1 GGPQQGRRGVQRD
14 HADADR
20 MKDNLT
26 RAAAR
31 YQRTFMAFTTGQK
44 VVAIVGT
51 AALLL
56 AGFMIF
62 RWASTPSYAPLYSNL
77 SSSDASAVIDK
88 LDSQGVP
95 YKITNGGATVM
106 VPKDK
111 VYASRI
117 NLSGQG

>member
-1 GGPQQGRRGVQRD
+1 
-14 HADADR
+14 

-51 AALLL
+51 GALLL

-77 SSSDASAVIDK
+77 SSSDASAARSSSCCERWALVSQKRCDRFG
-88 LDSQGVP
+88 LDTAGHS
-95 YKITNGGATVM
+95 
-106 VPKDK
+106 
-111 VYASRI
+111 
-117 NLSGQG
+117 